1 MKDIIAEVATHFKGC
16 EEALQLPIMLQKG
29 GLSFRRKNYTIAK
42 LNCQLIYKKYRKF
55 IEK

>member
-29 GLSFRRKNYTIAK
+29 GLSFRPENCSIVK
-42 LNCQLIYKKYRKF
+42 LNCQLIH
-55 IEK
+55 EK